1 MISNKDRYIA
11 GIRKARGEHNKWLHK
26 IKLMISGMEVNKN
39 AVELNQSESPF
50 GHWLYSE
57 AILLSTL
64 NSKSTLLEIE
74 ALFNACYW
82 EYHKIYNVL
91 FNGKEGLFGSLFGN
105 KKPSSS
111 DLMISQNYY
120 EELVRKSDE
129 LLNKIRI
136 YENQVQA
143 NHEEKFDGL
152 YPKEEITHKE
162 TPKPKEERYY
172 RGSLISDDE

>member
-1 MISNKDRYIA
+1 MISNKEKYIA
-11 GIRKARGEHNKWLHK
+11 GIRKARGEQNKWLHK
-26 IKLMISGMEVNKN
+26 IKLMISGLDMDKK

-57 AILLSTL
+57 AILLSTI
-64 NSKSTLLEIE
+64 NSKATLAEIE
-74 ALFNACYW
+74 ALFNSCYW
-82 EYHKIYNVL
+82 EYHKIYNDL
-91 FNGKEGLFGSLFGN
+91 FNSKEGFFGSLFGN

-111 DLMISQNYY
+111 DLIISQNYY

-143 NHEEKFDGL
+143 NSEEKFDGL

-162 TPKPKEERYY
+162 VPKPREERYY
-172 RGSLISDDE
+172 RGSLMSEE